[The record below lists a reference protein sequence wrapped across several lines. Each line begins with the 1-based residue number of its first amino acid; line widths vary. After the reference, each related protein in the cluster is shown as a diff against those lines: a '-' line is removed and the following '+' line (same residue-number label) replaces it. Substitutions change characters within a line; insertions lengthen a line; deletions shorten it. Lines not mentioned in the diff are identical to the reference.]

1 MNIFEYCPRCKSSDI
16 SFDNKK
22 KFKCNACS
30 FTYFHNVAT
39 AAAAILEYD
48 RKIILIKRAR
58 EPGKGKLDLPGGF
71 TDPEETAEDGLNRE
85 IKEELGITLDKM
97 KYIGSS
103 PNVYKY
109 KDVTYNTCDLFFY
122 SRIDSIP
129 TDFNKTEISELIL
142 INPSEIALKDFA
154 FISTSKGLELFK
166 NTKDQGRH

>member
-1 MNIFEYCPRCKSSDI
+1 MKIFEYCPRCKSSGI
-16 SFDNKK
+16 FFDNRKQ
-22 KFKCNACS
+22 FKCSACS

-109 KDVTYNTCDLFFY
+109 KDVTY
-122 SRIDSIP
+122 S
-129 TDFNKTEISELIL
+129 
-142 INPSEIALKDFA
+142 
-154 FISTSKGLELFK
+154 
-166 NTKDQGRH
+166 